1 MGSVFREQW
10 GYSFPEFIANLPLVT
25 YHTLPSEITVTHYT
39 LIPFGI
45 GSKANRAFLVPSY
58 RDGFDLTD
66 RAAVDGVYDLYLFD
80 HKGKESKITLHL
92 QTDFPYNPNSIVG
105 VRTRH
110 HIQMINEALFQN
122 VAGKKMIVK
131 DDSVSVAARPI
142 LNGKRVLSNVEFK
155 ERFNSSIDNSLLN
168 DQDDVTPM
176 ATAMAMF
183 ADNPAMSPV
192 SQSLIDNFVSLSHM
206 GYGNTQNIQLL
217 NG

>member
-1 MGSVFREQW
+1 
-10 GYSFPEFIANLPLVT
+10 
-25 YHTLPSEITVTHYT
+25 
-39 LIPFGI
+39 
-45 GSKANRAFLVPSY
+45 
-58 RDGFDLTD
+58 
-66 RAAVDGVYDLYLFD
+66 
-80 HKGKESKITLHL
+80 
-92 QTDFPYNPNSIVG
+92 
-105 VRTRH
+105 
-110 HIQMINEALFQN
+110 
-122 VAGKKMIVK
+122 MIVK